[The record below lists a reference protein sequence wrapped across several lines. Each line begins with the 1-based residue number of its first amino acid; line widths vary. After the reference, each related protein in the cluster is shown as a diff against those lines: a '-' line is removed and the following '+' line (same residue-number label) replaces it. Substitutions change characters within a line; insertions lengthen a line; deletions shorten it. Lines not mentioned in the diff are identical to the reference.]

1 MFMATVFV
9 KIFKENFL
17 LKKVTYCTVV
27 VVTFQRERVKA
38 LFFSNQ
44 SYHDFCFGF
53 SFQLTKTKSW
63 GFRLKFSRCA
73 VLNESYFLLRIMNK
87 LHRVHY
93 PSLDKI

>member
-1 MFMATVFV
+1 MATVFV

-17 LKKVTYCTVV
+17 LKKFTYCTVV

-53 SFQLTKTKSW
+53 FFSINKDEELG
-63 GFRLKFSRCA
+63 GFC
-73 VLNESYFLLRIMNK
+73 
-87 LHRVHY
+87 
-93 PSLDKI
+93 

>member
-9 KIFKENFL
+9 KIFKENFF
-17 LKKVTYCTVV
+17 LKKFTYCTVV
-27 VVTFQRERVKA
+27 IVTFQRERVKA

-63 GFRLKFSRCA
+63 GFLLKFSRCA

>member
-1 MFMATVFV
+1 MATVFV

-17 LKKVTYCTVV
+17 LKKFTYCTVV

-53 SFQLTKTKSW
+53 SFRLTKTKSW
-63 GFRLKFSRCA
+63 GVSAEILKMCC
-73 VLNESYFLLRIMNK
+73 IK
-87 LHRVHY
+87 
-93 PSLDKI
+93 